1 MSMVDVT
8 EKPIIKRQAEAVGKD
23 HPFTGNGD

>member
-8 EKPIIKRQAEAVGKD
+8 EKPIMKAEGGSRWEN